1 MTGTARRLTHR
12 SPHRP
17 ISHRPIYRLP
27 ALAALALALTS
38 LAACADDAERA
49 GGPTGAGATTS
60 SAGTAA
66 TTVPTTST
74 PPTRPTTATRTARP
88 AASRTG
94 TATSPPRA
102 TPKPS
107 PKPAPKPPPRPSPT
121 PAPTPPS
128 SGGVAGQVLALV
140 NSQRSKAGCRAVRA
154 NSALQTAAQRH
165 SADMAAK
172 DYFSHTSKDGRT
184 FADRIRAAGYRGSTI
199 GENIA
204 AGQSTASAV
213 MRSWMAS
220 SGHRANI
227 LNCSFTALGVGHA
240 TGGSYGHYWTQDF
253 GG

>member
-1 MTGTARRLTHR
+1 MTGTRRAVRRPAGRTRPTHDR
-12 SPHRP
+12 
-17 ISHRPIYRLP
+17 
-27 ALAALALALTS
+27 ALRIGCAAAVVALALT
-38 LAACADDAERA
+38 ACADSTDRA
-49 GGPTGAGATTS
+49 GGPTATTASSAAPSTTS
-60 SAGTAA
+60 S
-66 TTVPTTST
+66 PS
-74 PPTRPTTATRTARP
+74 TTATATQTTPSTTRPRTSTTSKPAPKPTSRP
-88 AASRTG
+88 
-94 TATSPPRA
+94 SPKP

-107 PKPAPKPPPRPSPT
+107 PKPKPMPKPSPKPS
-121 PAPTPPS
+121 PTPPS
-128 SGGVAGQVLALV
+128 SGGVAGQVLSLV
-140 NSQRSKAGCRAVRA
+140 NSERARAGCRAVRA

-204 AGQSTASAV
+204 AGQTTASAV
-213 MRSWMAS
+213 MKSWMAS